1 MRKSKSLES
10 PLLFTGTL
18 YSKQEIFDQAR
29 ESLER
34 YFGEVL
40 LISPPSLWDYSQYY
54 KDELGSPVLRQFI
67 FFKTII
73 DPGTLADM
81 KIKTIEI
88 EHALSTDGRRRINI
102 DPGYITLAKIV
113 LASTKN
119 YSHRIYLGK
128 GIYAELTL
136 LYRNRTNTYAPHLFT
151 YTDYKEEK
159 NIDLFLNVR
168 RMLKKTLDEKQLTL

>member
-10 PLLFTGTL
+10 ALLFTGTL
-18 YSKQEIFDQAR
+18 YSNREIFNQAKDV
-29 ESLER
+29 LEKD
-34 YFGEVL
+34 FGNIL
-40 LISPPSLWDYSQYY
+40 LVSPPSLWDYSLYY
-54 KDELGSPVLRQFI
+54 KKEIGSPVHRQFI
-67 FFKTII
+67 FFNTFI
-73 DPGTLADM
+73 DPGTLADI

-88 EHALSTDGRRRINI
+88 ENAFSEGGRRKINL

-136 LYRNRTNTYAPHLFT
+136 LYRNRTNTYSPHLFT
-151 YTDYKEEK
+151 YTDYTEK
-159 NIDLFLNVR
+159 QNIDLFLKVR
-168 RMLKKTLDEKQLTL
+168 SMLKKTLAEKNIRL

>member
-1 MRKSKSLES
+1 MRKLKSLES

-18 YSKQEIFDQAR
+18 YSNREIFDQAR
-29 ESLER
+29 DLLKKE
-34 YFGEVL
+34 FGEIL
-40 LISPPSLWDYSQYY
+40 LVSPPSPWDYSPYY
-54 KDELGSPVLRQFI
+54 KNELGSPVLRQFI

-88 EHALSTDGRRRINI
+88 EHALSSDGRRKINL
-102 DPGYITLAKIV
+102 DPGYLTLAKIV

-136 LYRNRTNTYAPHLFT
+136 LYRSRTDTYTPHLFT
-151 YTDYKEEK
+151 YTDYQEEQ
-159 NIDLFLNVR
+159 NIDLFLKVR
-168 RMLKKTLDEKQLTL
+168 TMLKEMLSEKQPPL

>member
-10 PLLFTGTL
+10 PLLFIGTL
-18 YSKQEIFDQAR
+18 YSKEEIFNQAR
-29 ESLER
+29 EALER
-34 YFGEVL
+34 VFGEIL
-40 LISPPSLWDYSQYY
+40 LVSPPSPWDHSSYY
-54 KDELGSPVLRQFI
+54 REELGSPVLRQFI

-88 EHALSTDGRRRINI
+88 ENALSSDGIRRINL

-136 LYRNRTNTYAPHLFT
+136 LYRSGTHTYAPHLFT
-151 YTDYKEEK
+151 YTDYTEEQ
-159 NIDLFLNVR
+159 NIDLFLKVR
-168 RMLKKTLDEKQLTL
+168 KMLKKILADKQLPL

>member
-18 YSKQEIFDQAR
+18 YSKQEIFHQAK
-29 ESLER
+29 ELLER
-34 YFGEVL
+34 EFGDVL
-40 LISPPSLWDYSQYY
+40 MVSPPSPWDYSLYY
-54 KDELGSPVLRQFI
+54 KKELGSPVHRQFI
-67 FFKTII
+67 FFRTII
-73 DPGTLADM
+73 DPGTLADI

-88 EHALSTDGRRRINI
+88 ENALSSDGRRSINL

-151 YTDYKEEK
+151 YTDYEEK
-159 NIDLFLNVR
+159 QNIDLFLKVR
-168 RMLKKTLDEKQLTL
+168 AMLKKMLTDKQLPL